1 MKKILSLTLAFM
13 LLLSMCLSA
22 SAAETAAEQERKPGQ
37 VAAGAFHSAWILPDG
52 YVTTTNSAATNID
65 VSNWEGIV
73 KIAAHHQTLGLR
85 DNGTVVLVDG
95 TERHH
100 LDNGIGKYSVSN
112 WSDIVDIDA
121 SECNVAGV
129 TKHGTVV
136 VAGANKY
143 KQCNVSGWKDVVD
156 VELGNR
162 NTYGL
167 KSNGT
172 VLVAGY
178 SGDGHRAASGW
189 KDITAIS
196 AGPNHLIGL
205 KTDGTVVATCDYA
218 QDMEFWTDVVAVAA
232 GAWHTVALRADGTV
246 VAAGNNDAGQ
256 CNVGGWTDI
265 VAIDAGTYHTV
276 AMRSDGTMVAVGS
289 NEHCQCDVG

>member
-1 MKKILSLTLAFM
+1 MRKLILFTMAF
-13 LLLSMCLSA
+13 LLVMSMGVGVSA
-22 SAAETAAEQERKPGQ
+22 EETMPTPKTGH
-37 VAAGAFHSAWILPDG
+37 VAAGAFHSVWLLPDG
-52 YVTTTNSAATNID
+52 FVTTTNSAATSID

-73 KIAAHHQTLGLR
+73 KVAAHHQTLGLR

-95 TERHH
+95 TARNH
-100 LDNGIGKYSVSN
+100 LDNGIGKYSVEN
-112 WSDIVDIDA
+112 WTDIVDIDA
-121 SECNVAGV
+121 GECNVAGV
-129 TKHGTVV
+129 TKSGTVV
-136 VAGANKY
+136 VTGANKY

-172 VLVAGY
+172 VLVAGD
-178 SGDGHRAASGW
+178 SGNGQRSATGW
-189 KDITAIS
+189 KDIAAIS
-196 AGPNHLIGL
+196 AGPNHLVGL
-205 KTDGTVVATCDYA
+205 KKDGTVVATCDYA

-232 GAWHTVALRADGTV
+232 GAWHTVALRSDGTV
-246 VAAGNNDAGQ
+246 VAAGENDAGQ

-276 AMRSDGTMVAVGS
+276 AMRADGTMVAVGR